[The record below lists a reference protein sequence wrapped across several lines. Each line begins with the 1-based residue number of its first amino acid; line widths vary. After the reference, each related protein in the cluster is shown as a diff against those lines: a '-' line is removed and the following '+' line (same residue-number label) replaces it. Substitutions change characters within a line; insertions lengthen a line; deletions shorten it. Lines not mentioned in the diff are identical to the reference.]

1 MTRHLSTL
9 EPVAHR
15 QVVRHAPGK
24 QQCKDQA
31 ALPSLGISHSGCMS
45 IPSLRQMT
53 NDGKRKSF
61 SRFPSSSGN
70 IHVSI
75 LFHQNMPHSLN
86 HVRDRQIRELRNK
99 NRKKGYFF
107 PLFRFNRFYFTPP
120 ILFCQ
125 YIFSCYTNF
134 SSCSHYFCVFYI
146 YYRKQPV
153 SQPDT
158 DTPGIYP
165 AACVTVFTD
174 RSAGESKK
182 LLFCRPQCWSFAGAA
197 FV

>member
-120 ILFCQ
+120 F
-125 YIFSCYTNF
+125 YSVNIFSLAIRIFLRVLTTFVFF
-134 SSCSHYFCVFYI
+134 SI

-182 LLFCRPQCWSFAGAA
+182 LLFCRPQC
-197 FV
+197 

>member
-1 MTRHLSTL
+1 MGLPHSGSLSGRPPRKTAM
-9 EPVAHR
+9 P
-15 QVVRHAPGK
+15 
-24 QQCKDQA
+24 KDQA
-31 ALPSLGISHSGCMS
+31 GCPACPRKTAMSKDQPALPSLGVSHSGCMS
-45 IPSLRQMT
+45 IPGLRQMT

-99 NRKKGYFF
+99 NRKKGYSF

-125 YIFSCYTNF
+125 YFFSCYTNF
-134 SSCSHYFCVFYI
+134 
-146 YYRKQPV
+146 
-153 SQPDT
+153 
-158 DTPGIYP
+158 
-165 AACVTVFTD
+165 
-174 RSAGESKK
+174 
-182 LLFCRPQCWSFAGAA
+182 W
-197 FV
+197 

>member
-9 EPVAHR
+9 EPIAHL

-31 ALPSLGISHSGCMS
+31 ALPSLGVSHSGCMS
-45 IPSLRQMT
+45 IPGLRQMT
-53 NDGKRKSF
+53 NGGKRKSF

-120 ILFCQ
+120 HFILSIYFLLLYEFFFVFSLLLCFF
-125 YIFSCYTNF
+125 IFIIENSRF
-134 SSCSHYFCVFYI
+134 H
-146 YYRKQPV
+146 
-153 SQPDT
+153 SQT
-158 DTPGIYP
+158 QIRREFIRQH
-165 AACVTVFTD
+165 V
-174 RSAGESKK
+174 
-182 LLFCRPQCWSFAGAA
+182 
-197 FV
+197 